1 MENYFYFVGARMNY
15 MYFGAGILLLFL
27 GRKLFWLFVA
37 LVGFL
42 IGLAY
47 IPKILPDQPE
57 TVILAISLITGLM
70 GALLAVLM
78 QKFAIGLA
86 GLIAGGYI
94 AFYIL
99 QTFPLG
105 LGTYQWLAIAA
116 GAFLGA
122 VMAGSMYDWGL
133 ILLTSASG
141 AVVITENIPIEN
153 PYNTIVLLGLLFFG
167 IIAQARIKIKE

>member
-1 MENYFYFVGARMNY
+1 MNY
-15 MYFGAGILLLFL
+15 MYFGAGVLLLFL
-27 GRKLFWLFVA
+27 GRKMFWLFVA

-47 IPKILPDQPE
+47 IPKILPAQTE
-57 TVILAISLITGLM
+57 TVILAISLITGLL

-94 AFYIL
+94 AFYLL

-105 LGTYQWLAIAA
+105 VGSYQWLAVAA

-122 VMAGSMYDWGL
+122 VLAGSMYDWAL

-141 AVVITENIPIEN
+141 AVVITQNIPIEK
-153 PYNTIVLLGLLFFG
+153 PFITIVLLGLLIIG
-167 IIAQARIKIKE
+167 IIVQARIKLRE